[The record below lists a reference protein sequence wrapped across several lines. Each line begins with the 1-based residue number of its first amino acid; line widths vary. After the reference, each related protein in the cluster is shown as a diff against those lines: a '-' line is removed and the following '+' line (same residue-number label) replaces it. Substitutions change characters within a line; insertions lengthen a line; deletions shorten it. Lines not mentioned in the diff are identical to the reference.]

1 MFTFTTGSGVR
12 LAAILLRVLGEG
24 VANALLG
31 PFGALGV
38 LNLKCTKNHD
48 EHMPSTHHT
57 ELENNISNVDGHI
70 SSCVQFSTTDTHC
83 PFRDPFSF

>member
-38 LNLKCTKNHD
+38 LNQNFVGNIGVCSFL
-48 EHMPSTHHT
+48 HH
-57 ELENNISNVDGHI
+57 
-70 SSCVQFSTTDTHC
+70 TTDTLA
-83 PFRDPFSF
+83 P

>member
-38 LNLKCTKNHD
+38 LNLKCVRNND
-48 EHMPSTHHT
+48 EHMPSADHI
-57 ELENNISNVDGHI
+57 ELVNNIPNLDGHKSSNVQI
-70 SSCVQFSTTDTHC
+70 SG
-83 PFRDPFSF
+83 P

>member
-1 MFTFTTGSGVR
+1 MNFGYRIKESCHQISFTFTGVFVVKIFTFTTGSGVR

-38 LNLKCTKNHD
+38 LNKKK
-48 EHMPSTHHT
+48 MMMSTC
-57 ELENNISNVDGHI
+57 LN
-70 SSCVQFSTTDTHC
+70 
-83 PFRDPFSF
+83 